1 MTVETNGV
9 VRIGGGKYT
18 TYRVMARDV
27 IDAVLGRDEAA
38 RRPSAT
44 AERRLVGAADP
55 DALARIVAEL
65 DTIAAVSAV
74 SPDAAARLVARHGTE
89 APGVVG
95 LGAECDLIRPLV
107 PGRPFLE
114 AEVTWAA
121 RHELALSVD
130 DVLSRRMRL
139 APELPDRGAAVAP
152 RVAEL
157 LGRRARLG

>member
-1 MTVETNGV
+1 MT
-9 VRIGGGKYT
+9 R
-18 TYRVMARDV
+18 RR
-27 IDAVLGRDEAA
+27 AA
-38 RRPSAT
+38 RAPT

-157 LGRRARLG
+157 LGRELGWGETRRAREVEAYLGTARREFAVT